1 MRYGLPY
8 KGSKNGIADWVCD
21 NLPNAEN
28 FYDLFCG
35 GCAIT
40 HCAMLRGK
48 YKTYTINDIA
58 DTQELFYDAIM
69 GKYQNETRWIS
80 REDFYKLKDKNAYIR
95 YLWSFGNNGKDYLYS
110 REVEPYKKALHYA
123 RVFNDFSEFHK
134 MGIDLKSATSKN
146 IIQHEK
152 EIKEK
157 YIVWYCKEVLK
168 SDIETETLRKN
179 LSENIKRN
187 REELRNYLLDGLKK
201 ANKRPGEVDKYL
213 GTNGMAGHY
222 FGKSQWEFPTRE
234 VYKKLQDFLVLPTP
248 FDEIYG
254 LQELLERLQNLQRL
268 ESLESLQRLQSL
280 QRLHSLQSLQS
291 LHSLQSLQSL
301 QRLHSLQRLEKYQGS
316 YEDVKF
322 KENSVIY
329 CDIPYKGTDEYE
341 GGFDHERFY
350 KWARNQKELVVIS
363 EYSMPDDFICIAR
376 IEKSQLLNR
385 CGSGK
390 KILEGLFI
398 PKEQEKLYIRKQTN
412 LEQLLLD
419 F

>member
-1 MRYGLPY
+1 MRFGLPY
-8 KGSKNGIADWVCD
+8 KGSKNAIADWVCD

-80 REDFYKLKDKNAYIR
+80 REDFYKLKDNDAYIR

-110 REVEPYKKALHYA
+110 KEVEPYKKALHYA
-123 RVFNDFSEFHK
+123 RVFNDFSEFDK
-134 MGIDLKSATSKN
+134 MGIELKDASNKN
-146 IIQHEK
+146 IIQHKK

-157 YIVWYCKEVLK
+157 YIEWYYKEVLK

-179 LSENIKRN
+179 LLENIKRN

-222 FGKSQWEFPTRE
+222 FGKSQWQFPTRE
-234 VYKKLQDFLVLPTP
+234 VYEKLQDFLVLPTP

-254 LQELLERLQNLQRL
+254 LQELLESLQRL
-268 ESLESLQRLQSL
+268 ESLGKFQC
-280 QRLHSLQSLQS
+280 
-291 LHSLQSLQSL
+291 
-301 QRLHSLQRLEKYQGS
+301 S
-316 YEDVKF
+316 YEDVKI
-322 KENSVIY
+322 KKNSVIY

-341 GGFDHERFY
+341 GEFDHERFY
-350 KWARNQKELVVIS
+350 KWARNQKELVIIS

-376 IEKSQLLNR
+376 IEKSQLLN
-385 CGSGK
+385 GYGNGK

-398 PKEQEKLYIRKQTN
+398 PKEQEKLYIRKQTD

>member
-1 MRYGLPY
+1 LRYGLPY
-8 KGSKNGIADWVCD
+8 KGSKNGIAEWICD

-80 REDFYKLKDKNAYIR
+80 REDFFTLKDKDAYIR

-123 RVFNDFSEFHK
+123 RVFNDFSEFDK
-134 MGIDLKSATSKN
+134 MGIELKDASNKN
-146 IIQHEK
+146 IIQREK

-157 YIVWYCKEVLK
+157 YIEWA
-168 SDIETETLRKN
+168 
-179 LSENIKRN
+179 IKYFKFTD
-187 REELRNYLLDGLKK
+187 EEIKMYNELEKKGVFDGLVQGSVGTIQLKK
-201 ANKRPGEVDKYL
+201 
-213 GTNGMAGHY
+213 
-222 FGKSQWEFPTRE
+222 
-234 VYKKLQDFLVLPTP
+234 
-248 FDEIYG
+248 
-254 LQELLERLQNLQRL
+254 
-268 ESLESLQRLQSL
+268 RLQSL
-280 QRLHSLQSLQS
+280 E
-291 LHSLQSLQSL
+291 SLQSLQSL
-301 QRLHSLQRLEKYQGS
+301 QSLEKFQGS
-316 YEDVKF
+316 YEDVKI

-329 CDIPYKGTDEYE
+329 CDIPYKGTNEYI

-350 KWARNQKELVVIS
+350 QWARSQKELVIIS

-376 IEKSQLLNR
+376 IEKSQLLN
-385 CGSGK
+385 GNGKGK
-390 KILEGLFI
+390 KVLEGLFI
-398 PKEQEKLYIRKQTN
+398 PKEQEKLYIRKQTD

>member
-8 KGSKNGIADWVCD
+8 KGSKNGIADWVCE

-80 REDFYKLKDKNAYIR
+80 REDFYKLKYKDAYIR
-95 YLWSFGNNGKDYLYS
+95 YLWSFGNIGKNYLYS

-123 RVFNDFSEFHK
+123 RVFNDFSEFDK

-157 YIVWYCKEVLK
+157 YIKWYCKEVLK

-179 LSENIKRN
+179 LLENIKRN

-222 FGKSQWEFPTRE
+222 FSKSKWEFPTRE
-234 VYKKLQDFLVLPTP
+234 VYEKLQDFLVLPAP

-254 LQELLERLQNLQRL
+254 LQELLESLQRL
-268 ESLESLQRLQSL
+268 ESLQSLQRLQSL
-280 QRLHSLQSLQS
+280 ERLQRLQSLQS
-291 LHSLQSLQSL
+291 LESLES
-301 QRLHSLQRLEKYQGS
+301 LEKFQCS
-316 YEDVKF
+316 YEDVKI

-329 CDIPYKGTDEYE
+329 CDIPYKGTDEYI

-350 KWARNQKELVVIS
+350 QWARNQKELVVIS

-376 IEKSQLLNR
+376 IEKSQLLNG
-385 CGSGK
+385 CGNGK

-398 PKEQEKLYIRKQTN
+398 PKEQEKLYIRKQTY
-412 LEQLLLD
+412 LEQLLID

>member
-80 REDFYKLKDKNAYIR
+80 REDFNKLKDKDAYIR
-95 YLWSFGNNGKDYLYS
+95 YLWSFGNNGKTYLYS
-110 REVEPYKKALHYA
+110 REIEPYKKALHYA
-123 RVFNDFSEFHK
+123 RVFNDFSEFDK
-134 MGIDLKSATSKN
+134 MGIELKSASSKN

-157 YIVWYCKEVLK
+157 YIEWA
-168 SDIETETLRKN
+168 
-179 LSENIKRN
+179 IKYYKFTDEEIKMY
-187 REELRNYLLDGLKK
+187 EELEKKGVFDNLIQGSVGTLQLKK
-201 ANKRPGEVDKYL
+201 
-213 GTNGMAGHY
+213 
-222 FGKSQWEFPTRE
+222 
-234 VYKKLQDFLVLPTP
+234 
-248 FDEIYG
+248 
-254 LQELLERLQNLQRL
+254 RLQSLQSLQSLQR
-268 ESLESLQRLQSL
+268 LESLQRLQSL
-280 QRLHSLQSLQS
+280 QSLE
-291 LHSLQSLQSL
+291 SLQSL
-301 QRLHSLQRLEKYQGS
+301 QRLQRLQGS
-316 YEDVKF
+316 YEDV
-322 KENSVIY
+322 EILPDSVIY
-329 CDIPYKGTDEYE
+329 CDIPYKGTDEYI

-350 KWARNQKELVVIS
+350 QWARSQKELVIIS
-363 EYSMPDDFICIAR
+363 EYSMPDDFICINR
-376 IEKSQLLNR
+376 KSKSQLL
-385 CGSGK
+385 SGK
-390 KILEGLFI
+390 GQGQMILEGLFI
-398 PKEQEKLYIRKQTN
+398 PQHQEELYYRKKDD
-412 LEQLLLD
+412 LEQLQFD

>member
-8 KGSKNGIADWVCD
+8 KGSKNAIADWVCD

-48 YKTYTINDIA
+48 YKNYTINDIA
-58 DTQELFYDAIM
+58 DTQDLFYYAIM
-69 GKYQNETRWIS
+69 SKYQNETRWIS
-80 REDFYKLKDKNAYIR
+80 REDFYKLKDNDAYVR
-95 YLWSFGNNGKDYLYS
+95 YLWSFGNNGKNYLYS

-123 RVFNDFSEFHK
+123 RVFNDFSEFNK
-134 MGIDLKSATSKN
+134 MGIELKDASNKN

-157 YIVWYCKEVLK
+157 YIEWYYKEFLK
-168 SDIETETLRKN
+168 SDIETETLKKN
-179 LSENIKRN
+179 LLENIKRN

-213 GTNGMAGHY
+213 GTNGMARHY

-234 VYKKLQDFLVLPTP
+234 VYEKLQDFLVLPTP

-254 LQELLERLQNLQRL
+254 LQELLESLQRLQRLQRL
-268 ESLESLQRLQSL
+268 ERLQSLESLQRLLSLERLESL
-280 QRLHSLQSLQS
+280 QR
-291 LHSLQSLQSL
+291 
-301 QRLHSLQRLEKYQGS
+301 LQRLEKFQGS
-316 YEDVKF
+316 YENVKI
-322 KENSVIY
+322 KEDSVVY
-329 CDIPYKGTDEYE
+329 CDIPYKGTDEYI

-350 KWARNQKELVVIS
+350 KWARNQKELVIIS
-363 EYSMPDDFICIAR
+363 EYSMPKDFICIAR
-376 IEKSQLLNR
+376 IEKSQLLNG
-385 CGSGK
+385 CGNGK

-398 PKEQEKLYIRKQTN
+398 PKEQEKLYIRKQTD